1 MTITSSTT
9 VRNAALNARVTTYG
23 ASATMKFYNGAK
35 PSALGVPAGTL
46 LATLTFGTDV
56 TAANGCTAG
65 GVASGV
71 LTFGGFTQTNSAHV
85 TGTPTFARLSTSTPT
100 AVDDIDIGATSGTQ
114 IQFTGTITNG
124 QNVTGTLTLTGS
136 NP

>member
-9 VRNAALNARVTTYG
+9 VRNAALNSRVTTYG

-35 PSALGVPAGTL
+35 PSSLGVPAGTL
-46 LATLTFGTDV
+46 LATLTFGSDV
-56 TAANGCTAG
+56 LQANGGTAG
-65 GVASGV
+65 SVTGGI
-71 LTFGGFTQTNSAHV
+71 LTFGGFTQTNASHV

-100 AVDDIDIGATSGTQ
+100 AVDDIDIGATAGTQ
-114 IQFTGTITNG
+114 IQFTGTITTG